1 MSLKEETQLKKFGG
15 ADLKSETDFI
25 WFSVVGQSKKKKKK
39 KKSKVMEHY
48 VLTPVCRTVDF
59 IHMA

>member
-1 MSLKEETQLKKFGG
+1 MSLKEETQLKKSGG

-39 KKSKVMEHY
+39 KSKVMEHY
-48 VLTPVCRTVDF
+48 VLTPVC
-59 IHMA
+59 